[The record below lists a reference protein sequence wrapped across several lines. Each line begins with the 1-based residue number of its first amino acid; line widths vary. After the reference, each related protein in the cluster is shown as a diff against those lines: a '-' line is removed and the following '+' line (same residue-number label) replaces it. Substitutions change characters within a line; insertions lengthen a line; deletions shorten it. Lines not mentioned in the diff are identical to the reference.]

1 MVLRFI
7 ASISL
12 ISICLAMAVGGD
24 VLHQL
29 HHLVADGFCLGHSTG
44 YAPSTGD
51 ETLESCSHSHLAH
64 QPDFGA
70 ATEHL
75 NGTNFPVDQ
84 EPENKSSD
92 SCSCYVVSQA
102 SDTASKVFL
111 NANNELVCFLATA
124 LEQWY
129 LQSAS
134 PKFLVRGLPAFLSH
148 RS

>member
-12 ISICLAMAVGGD
+12 ISTCLVMVVGGD

-29 HHLVADGFCLGHSTG
+29 QHLVADGVCLGHSTG
-44 YAPSTGD
+44 YAPSTGH

-64 QPDFGA
+64 QPEFGV

-75 NGTNFPVDQ
+75 NETNSPVDQ

-92 SCSCYVVSQA
+92 SCSCYVLSEA

-111 NANNELVCFLATA
+111 NPNNELVCFLATA
-124 LEQWY
+124 Y
-129 LQSAS
+129 
-134 PKFLVRGLPAFLSH
+134 R
-148 RS
+148 